1 MLAKTHGQTASPT
14 TMGKEFANFGYRIK
28 RQIIQLKNQEILGK
42 INGAVGNFNAHI
54 SHTQKKIG
62 KSFLKNLLLQL
73 V

>member
-1 MLAKTHGQTASPT
+1 MVKLLAQQQWEKNLLILDIELR
-14 TMGKEFANFGYRIK
+14 GKLSAN
-28 RQIIQLKNQEILGK
+28 KNQEILGK